1 MILTLLAGI
10 LIIAVGAFASG
21 SFSIPFGKTKGWA
34 WEVNWLV
41 YCLSAYVVMPLL
53 ACVVFCPHFIT
64 VLAGYKPQTLWL
76 IFVLGAIYGVCNLT
90 FGLTLRYLGLSL
102 GFMISLGLMMVLG
115 TVIPP
120 MIDGRLSV
128 LLQMAGGRTL
138 IIGLVVAVA
147 GVVISAY
154 AGFLKDKVTNTAAN
168 PELNFKRGIL
178 LAIFVGLTGSSQAL
192 GIEQGNDL
200 AHVFSQSGTN
210 VLFASLP
217 VFLVMFLG
225 SFVMTLVWCLVL
237 SKKNG
242 TLHQYADA
250 AQTALT
256 KNYLFCGLAGFLW
269 FVNLIFFGMGK
280 SFMGKFSFTA
290 WGILMSLTIVC
301 ATIWGI
307 CRGEWK
313 VAGRGPKLWMYA
325 GLLVLIFASFM
336 IGLSSEG

>member
-147 GVVISAY
+147 GVSSAPMR
-154 AGFLKDKVTNTAAN
+154 GSLKDKATNTVAN
-168 PELNFKRGIL
+168 P
-178 LAIFVGLTGSSQAL
+178 
-192 GIEQGNDL
+192 
-200 AHVFSQSGTN
+200 
-210 VLFASLP
+210 
-217 VFLVMFLG
+217 
-225 SFVMTLVWCLVL
+225 
-237 SKKNG
+237 
-242 TLHQYADA
+242 
-250 AQTALT
+250 
-256 KNYLFCGLAGFLW
+256 
-269 FVNLIFFGMGK
+269 
-280 SFMGKFSFTA
+280 
-290 WGILMSLTIVC
+290 
-301 ATIWGI
+301 
-307 CRGEWK
+307 
-313 VAGRGPKLWMYA
+313 
-325 GLLVLIFASFM
+325 
-336 IGLSSEG
+336 